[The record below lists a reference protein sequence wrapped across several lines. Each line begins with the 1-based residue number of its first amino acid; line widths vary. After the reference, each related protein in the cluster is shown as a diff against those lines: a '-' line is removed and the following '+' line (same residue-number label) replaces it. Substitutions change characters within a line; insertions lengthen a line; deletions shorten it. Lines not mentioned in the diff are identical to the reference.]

1 MVVDMVDVCV
11 KCCLS
16 TSRSFRR
23 RQERL
28 LQKYNFKASWMNRG
42 LTDVFEICPN
52 VLVANVVSGALNCG
66 VLSRLRNSARNSIR
80 LLSPEPSGIFLITD
94 ISKLCWP
101 GPVTMPTP
109 LFPKAAALP
118 SLPITGGVVRQAVLK
133 YLFSRS

>member
-1 MVVDMVDVCV
+1 MTHMVNITSADVNKFADAVNNSVDGSKIERTDGPRRVDRSS
-11 KCCLS
+11 S
-16 TSRSFRR
+16 TPSRSFRR
-23 RQERL
+23 RQQRL

-94 ISKLCWP
+94 I
-101 GPVTMPTP
+101 
-109 LFPKAAALP
+109 
-118 SLPITGGVVRQAVLK
+118 
-133 YLFSRS
+133 